1 MNKDDNKATEGAAQT
16 GAISKT
22 TQDRD
27 ALYTYQAESEAEVRR
42 TLTGTQRPLPS
53 LPSAP
58 PALSGQSRTP
68 ADSGNANEAT
78 NAMRGLHI
86 GGLSRDKGIESF
98 VLRQLPMFA
107 GTYDGD
113 LVREWI
119 GKIEILKKI
128 IGAPDEDLI
137 RLLPLRMSTRAAD
150 YLQGYVATLPRE
162 QITWDIIK
170 KALLTQYGGKPDPT
184 KLVNQLHS
192 TRMGRDTPVRE
203 YAHEVERLARLAYPE
218 LTSDVEG
225 STPVQRSLLNM
236 ISLEQFVSGL
246 PPLLS
251 RAIVEKKIDDFQEAV
266 QMAAH
271 LEEVNARFMKKTTIH
286 ALHHAEVRPDDP
298 SSAPNGPSRNP
309 QIPTTGASHNI
320 PDVFPEDYYPLEES
334 DYQNHQA
341 QRYPETYPGGH
352 HFDNGNGFS
361 SGYRRGHLSG
371 YRGRRGVYP
380 SGYYSGGS
388 SGDRSGP
395 QRNRIFSG
403 HRGNQQPLRYRGNG
417 PSGNRGGFS
426 RGSRSDPRMS
436 RSSFPRYFQQVREYN
451 QEFIQP
457 DSRQNPQNRPFQ
469 SPRTPGDPYNCCYR
483 CGDMGHF
490 AKNCPHSQCP
500 ICRESGHTPNNC
512 PSFAHPE
519 GQNPGHAATK
529 GFPKNFFGR
538 PRGRPTN

>member
-22 TQDRD
+22 PQDRD
-27 ALYTYQAESEAEVRR
+27 ALYIYQAESEAGVQR

-68 ADSGNANEAT
+68 ADSGHANEAT
-78 NAMRGLHI
+78 HAMRGLHI

-107 GTYDGD
+107 GTYNGD

-128 IGAPDEDLI
+128 IGIPDEDLI

-162 QITWDIIK
+162 QITWDVIK
-170 KALLTQYGGKPDPT
+170 NALLTQYGGKPDPT

-225 STPVQRSLLNM
+225 STPVQRSLLNR

-271 LEEVNARFMKKTTIH
+271 LEEVNARFMKRTTIN
-286 ALHHAEVRPDDP
+286 ALHNAEVRTEDP
-298 SSAPNGPSRNP
+298 SSSPNRPSGN
-309 QIPTTGASHNI
+309 QQMTAKSASHNI
-320 PDVFPEDYYPLEES
+320 QGAFPEDYYPLEEG
-334 DYQNHQA
+334 DPQIPQV
-341 QRYPETYPGGH
+341 QRYPETYPRGYY
-352 HFDNGNGFS
+352 FDDHNGS
-361 SGYRRGHLSG
+361 PSGYRRGYPSG

-388 SGDRSGP
+388 SGDRPGP
-395 QRNRIFSG
+395 QRHRIFPG
-403 HRGNQQPLRYRGNG
+403 HHQQPIQYHGNG
-417 PSGNRGGFS
+417 PSRYRGGFP
-426 RGSRSDPRMS
+426 RGNRSDPRMS
-436 RSSFPRYFQQVREYN
+436 RSSFPRYFQQAGEYN
-451 QEFIQP
+451 QEFIRQ
-457 DSRQNPQNRPFQ
+457 DSRQNLQNRPFQ
-469 SPRTPGDPYNCCYR
+469 FPRTPEDPYNCCYR

-490 AKNCPHSQCP
+490 AKNCPHPQCP
-500 ICRESGHTPNNC
+500 ICRGSGHTPNNC
-512 PSFAHPE
+512 PSFANPG
-519 GQNPGHAATK
+519 GQNPGPAAARS
-529 GFPKNFFGR
+529 FPKNFFGR